1 MKGFKPDTDGIEAEV
16 RKQQQRGADR
26 VKATGEVFTPM
37 PLARKMVADIPEEKK
52 RDPQATFLDPSC
64 GDGNFLVAL
73 VDELSRYHDRNH
85 VLNEMVFGVDLMT
98 DNVAT
103 AKERLGLL
111 PDSEGWFH
119 VVCADALAYDYSF
132 PSPKHPKGRGSYSF
146 SPPKR
151 PKGGKGFG
159 KGNGKDNGQ

>member
-119 VVCADALAYDYSF
+119 VVCADALAYDFRF
-132 PSPKHPKGRGSYSF
+132 PSPKHPKGR
-146 SPPKR
+146 
-151 PKGGKGFG
+151 
-159 KGNGKDNGQ
+159 

>member
-1 MKGFKPDTDGIEAEV
+1 MDPNREVNEAV
-16 RKQQQRGADR
+16 RKEIRKAQQRGEER

-37 PLARKMVADIPEEKK
+37 PLARKMVAEIPEEKK
-52 RDPQATFLDPSC
+52 RNPQATFLDPSC

-73 VDELSRYHDRNH
+73 VEELSRYHDRNH
-85 VLNEMVFGVDLMT
+85 VLNEMVYGVDLMA

-119 VVCADALAYDYSF
+119 VVCADGTTYDYSF
-132 PSPKHPKGRGSYSF
+132 PSPKHPNGR
-146 SPPKR
+146 
-151 PKGGKGFG
+151 
-159 KGNGKDNGQ
+159 

>member
-1 MKGFKPDTDGIEAEV
+1 MDPNREVNEAVREETRKAEQKGEE
-16 RKQQQRGADR
+16 R

-37 PLARKMVADIPEEKK
+37 PLARKMVAEIPEEKK
-52 RDPQATFLDPSC
+52 RNPQATFLDPSC

-85 VLNEMVFGVDLMT
+85 VLNEMVYGVDLMP

-111 PDSEGWFH
+111 PDSEGWYH
-119 VVCADALAYDYSF
+119 VVCADALAYDFRF
-132 PSPKHPKGRGSYSF
+132 PSPKHPKGR
-146 SPPKR
+146 
-151 PKGGKGFG
+151 
-159 KGNGKDNGQ
+159 